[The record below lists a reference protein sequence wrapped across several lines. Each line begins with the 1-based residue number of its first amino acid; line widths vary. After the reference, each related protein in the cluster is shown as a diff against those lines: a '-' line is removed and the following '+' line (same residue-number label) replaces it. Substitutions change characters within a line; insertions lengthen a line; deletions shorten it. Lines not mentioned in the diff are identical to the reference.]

1 MEVALFVMDD
11 GIGINHFENIIEN
24 LIRPDR
30 RNIYRRRAI
39 IKHRNREYY
48 EKIIPRF
55 TGDQFKEMFRM
66 NRATCEVSN
75 YKLKLLTKLEF

>member
-1 MEVALFVMDD
+1 MVLFVMDD
-11 GIGINHFENIIEN
+11 GIGINNLENIIEN
-24 LIRPDR
+24 LIGPDR

-39 IKHRNREYY
+39 IKHRNRKYY
-48 EKIIPRF
+48 EKIISRF

-66 NRATCEVSN
+66 NRATCEVII